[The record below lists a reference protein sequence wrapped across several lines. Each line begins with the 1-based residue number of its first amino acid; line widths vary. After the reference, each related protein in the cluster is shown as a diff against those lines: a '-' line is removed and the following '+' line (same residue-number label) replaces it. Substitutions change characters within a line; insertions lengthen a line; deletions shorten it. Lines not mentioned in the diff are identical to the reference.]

1 MDAQPTAAAAGTIDV
16 GGDLTVNRL
25 GFGAMRITGPGIWGD
40 PPSRDQAIATLRR
53 VVELGINFI
62 DTADSYGPA
71 VSETLIAEALH
82 PYPDDLVIATKGGL
96 IRPGPNRWEADGHPA
111 HLREACEGSLRR
123 LGLEQI
129 PLYQL
134 HRPDPAV
141 PLAESIGAIAE
152 LKSEGKIRHVGIS
165 NVSEC
170 QLREAQ
176 QIVPIVSVQNRY
188 NAADRRSESLIDL
201 CEQEQL
207 VFLPWAPVQ
216 ESDKNPAVVA
226 AARRHG
232 VTQHQVVLAWMLAM
246 SPQILPIPGTGS
258 VGHAEENITAASLE
272 LTPDEVE
279 AIGKGGLV
287 PRPWTTIS
295 ERLVT
300 PSNNSENSARPRSAM
315 IRRMVSIFSLTVHLS
330 SKMSRRS
337 SRVLKRLRMPVTA
350 LSRSKMETSG
360 RAAGMAFSNSSLPGT
375 RGKMPS
381 CRSSSPWS
389 CAAASLN
396 FLYSTSCRMSSHRGS
411 LPPSSSS
418 TCAC

>member
-1 MDAQPTAAAAGTIDV
+1 VDAQPTAAAAGTIDV

-96 IRPGPNRWEADGHPA
+96 IRPGPNRWEADGRPA
-111 HLREACEGSLRR
+111 HLREVCEGSLRR
-123 LGLEQI
+123 LRLEQI
-129 PLYQL
+129 PLYQF

-141 PLAESIGAIAE
+141 PLADSIGTIAE
-152 LKSEGKIRHVGIS
+152 LKNEGKIRHVGIS
-165 NVSEC
+165 NVSES

-207 VFLPWAPVQ
+207 AFLPWAPVQ

-232 VTQHQVVLAWMLAM
+232 VTQHQVVLAWLLAM
-246 SPQILPIPGTGS
+246 SQQILPIPGTGS
-258 VGHAEENITAASLE
+258 VGHAEENIAAASLE

-279 AIGKGGLV
+279 AIGKGALPARSRTMISGWFRRHRISFSVLV
-287 PRPWTTIS
+287 S
-295 ERLVT
+295 
-300 PSNNSENSARPRSAM
+300 
-315 IRRMVSIFSLTVHLS
+315 
-330 SKMSRRS
+330 
-337 SRVLKRLRMPVTA
+337 
-350 LSRSKMETSG
+350 
-360 RAAGMAFSNSSLPGT
+360 
-375 RGKMPS
+375 
-381 CRSSSPWS
+381 
-389 CAAASLN
+389 
-396 FLYSTSCRMSSHRGS
+396 
-411 LPPSSSS
+411 
-418 TCAC
+418 